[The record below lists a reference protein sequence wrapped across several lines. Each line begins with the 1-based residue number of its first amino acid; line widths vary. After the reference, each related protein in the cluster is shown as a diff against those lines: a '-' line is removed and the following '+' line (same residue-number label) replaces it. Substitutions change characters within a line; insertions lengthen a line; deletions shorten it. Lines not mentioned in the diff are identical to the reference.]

1 VHGLLRTYHRL
12 TNHFGRTQ
20 WNSYVTRLMWNLVL
34 VYLETVLVSMQ
45 DGCIVCAKRTIVCA
59 KLLRD
64 VGLVESHFDPF
75 GDSVSVGVR

>member
-1 VHGLLRTYHRL
+1 
-12 TNHFGRTQ
+12 
-20 WNSYVTRLMWNLVL
+20 MWNLVL